1 MDLTLTAET
10 GRTPGSRTSS
20 RLRTDGHVPAV
31 VYGLGRD
38 TVSVTVPWT
47 ELRRVL
53 STDAGINALI
63 SLDVDGQKD
72 LAIVKDLQ
80 RHPIRRNVMHID
92 FLRVDPDAPVAVDI
106 PIHLVGEAKA
116 VEGRR
121 GIVDHALK
129 TITVKA
135 KPADIPSV
143 ITVDINDLKIGV
155 TITIAEVEL
164 PAGVFT
170 EMDPGAPVVTGAATR
185 FSVEYDHEEGNEPE
199 SATAS
204 ADESA
209 DESGDADSGDAA
221 AEAAADEAAGE

>member
-10 GRTPGSRTSS
+10 GRTPGSRTST
-20 RLRTDGHVPAV
+20 RMRTDGSVPAV

-38 TVSVTVPWT
+38 TVAVSIPWT
-47 ELRRVL
+47 DLRRVL
-53 STDAGINALI
+53 STEAGINALI
-63 SLDVDGQKD
+63 TLDVDGQKD

-80 RHPIRRNVMHID
+80 RHPIRRNVMHVD

-106 PIHLVGEAKA
+106 PVQLVGEAKA

-129 TITVKA
+129 TMTVKA

-143 ITVDINDLKIGV
+143 ITVDINDLKIGITV
-155 TITIAEVEL
+155 TVAEVEL
-164 PAGVFT
+164 PAGVIT

-185 FSVEYDHEEGNEPE
+185 FSVEYDHEVGNELE
-199 SATAS
+199 
-204 ADESA
+204 
-209 DESGDADSGDAA
+209 GDAGSDEGETAEASDDAA
-221 AEAAADEAAGE
+221 SDDAASDEAAGE

>member
-10 GRTPGSRTSS
+10 GRTAGSRTSS
-20 RLRTDGHVPAV
+20 RMRTDGRVPAV

-38 TVSVTVPWT
+38 AVSVSVPWT
-47 ELRRVL
+47 DLRRVL
-53 STDAGINALI
+53 STEAGINALI

-80 RHPIRRNVMHID
+80 RHPIRRNVLHVD

-106 PIHLVGEAKA
+106 PVQLVGEAKA

-155 TITIAEVEL
+155 TITIAEVAL

-199 SATAS
+199 AAS
-204 ADESA
+204 ASAEVAA
-209 DESGDADSGDAA
+209 DEPA
-221 AEAAADEAAGE
+221 AEAADDAVADEAAGE

>member
-10 GRTPGSRTSS
+10 GRTAGSRTST
-20 RLRTDGHVPAV
+20 RMRTDGRVPAV

-38 TVSVTVPWT
+38 TVAVSVPWT

-53 STDAGINALI
+53 STEAGINALI

-80 RHPIRRNVMHID
+80 RHPIRRNVLHVD

-106 PIHLVGEAKA
+106 PIQLLGEAKA

-143 ITVDINDLKIGV
+143 ITVDINALTIGV
-155 TITIAEVEL
+155 TITIADVEL

-199 SATAS
+199 SASAS
-204 ADESA
+204 
-209 DESGDADSGDAA
+209 GGDSG
-221 AEAAADEAAGE
+221 AEEASADEAAGE

>member
-10 GRTPGSRTSS
+10 GRTAGSRTSS
-20 RLRTDGHVPAV
+20 RMRTDGRVPAV

-38 TVSVTVPWT
+38 AVSVSVPWT
-47 ELRRVL
+47 DLRRVL
-53 STDAGINALI
+53 STEAGINALI

-80 RHPIRRNVMHID
+80 RHPIRRNVLHVD

-106 PIHLVGEAKA
+106 PVQLVGEAKA

-155 TITIAEVEL
+155 TITIAEVAL

-199 SATAS
+199 AASAS
-204 ADESA
+204 ADVAA
-209 DESGDADSGDAA
+209 DEPA
-221 AEAAADEAAGE
+221 AEAADDAVADEAAGE

>member
-10 GRTPGSRTSS
+10 GRTAGSRTSS
-20 RLRTDGHVPAV
+20 RMRTEGRVPAV

-38 TVSVTVPWT
+38 TVSVSVPWT
-47 ELRRVL
+47 DLRRVL
-53 STDAGINALI
+53 STEAGINALI

-143 ITVDINDLKIGV
+143 ITVDINDLKIGI

-170 EMDPGAPVVTGAATR
+170 DMDPGAPVVTGAATR

-199 SATAS
+199 AEGATAS
-204 ADESA
+204 AEEST
-209 DESGDADSGDAA
+209 GDAA
-221 AEAAADEAAGE
+221 DEASADEAAGE

>member
-1 MDLTLTAET
+1 MDLTLTAAT

-20 RLRTDGHVPAV
+20 RMRTDGSVPAV
-31 VYGLGRD
+31 VYGLGRE
-38 TVSVTVPWT
+38 TLAVSVPWT

-63 SLDVDGQKD
+63 TLDVNGQKD

-80 RHPIRRNVMHID
+80 RHPIRRNVMHVD

-106 PIHLVGEAKA
+106 PIQLLGEAKA

-129 TITVKA
+129 TMTVKA

-143 ITVDINDLKIGV
+143 ITVDINSLKIGI
-155 TITIAEVEL
+155 TITVADVEL

-199 SATAS
+199 
-204 ADESA
+204 
-209 DESGDADSGDAA
+209 AA
-221 AEAAADEAAGE
+221 ASDEEAPAEEAAADEDSADEAGSDEAAGE

>member
-1 MDLTLTAET
+1 MDLTLTAAT

-20 RLRTDGHVPAV
+20 RLRTDGSVPAV

-38 TVSVTVPWT
+38 AVSVTVPWT
-47 ELRRVL
+47 DLRRVL
-53 STDAGINALI
+53 STEAGINALI
-63 SLDVDGQKD
+63 NLDVDGQKD

-80 RHPIRRNVMHID
+80 RHPIRRNVLHVD

-106 PIHLVGEAKA
+106 PIQLVGEAKA

-143 ITVDINDLKIGV
+143 ITVDITDLVIGV
-155 TITIAEVEL
+155 TITIADVVM

-185 FSVEYDHEEGNEPE
+185 FTTELDHAAG
-199 SATAS
+199 A
-204 ADESA
+204 ESA
-209 DESGDADSGDAA
+209 DGGESGAG
-221 AEAAADEAAGE
+221 EAADEAAGE

>member
-10 GRTPGSRTSS
+10 GRTAGSRTSS
-20 RLRTDGHVPAV
+20 RMRSDGRVPAV

-38 TVSVTVPWT
+38 AVSVSVPWT
-47 ELRRVL
+47 DLRRVL
-53 STDAGINALI
+53 STEAGINALI

-80 RHPIRRNVMHID
+80 RHPIRRNVLHVD

-106 PIHLVGEAKA
+106 PVQLVGEAKA

-129 TITVKA
+129 SITVKA

-155 TITIAEVEL
+155 TITVAEVAL

-199 SATAS
+199 AASASAEDAADEPTAEA
-204 ADESA
+204 ADESV
-209 DESGDADSGDAA
+209 
-221 AEAAADEAAGE
+221 ADEAAGE

>member
-10 GRTPGSRTSS
+10 GRTAGSRTSS
-20 RLRTDGHVPAV
+20 RMRTEGRVPAV

-38 TVSVTVPWT
+38 TVSVSVPWT
-47 ELRRVL
+47 DLRRVL

-199 SATAS
+199 AEGATAS
-204 ADESA
+204 AQEST
-209 DESGDADSGDAA
+209 GDAA
-221 AEAAADEAAGE
+221 DEAAADEAAGE

>member
-10 GRTPGSRTSS
+10 GRTAGSRTSS
-20 RLRTDGHVPAV
+20 RMRTEGRVPAV

-38 TVSVTVPWT
+38 TVSVSVPWT
-47 ELRRVL
+47 DLRRVL
-53 STDAGINALI
+53 STEAGINALI

-199 SATAS
+199 AEGATAS
-204 ADESA
+204 AQEST
-209 DESGDADSGDAA
+209 GDAA
-221 AEAAADEAAGE
+221 DEAAADEAAGE

>member
-10 GRTPGSRTSS
+10 GRTPGSRTST
-20 RLRTDGHVPAV
+20 RMRTDGSVPAV

-38 TVSVTVPWT
+38 AVSVSVPWT
-47 ELRRVL
+47 DLRRVL
-53 STDAGINALI
+53 STEAGINALI
-63 SLDVDGQKD
+63 TLDVDGQKD

-80 RHPIRRNVMHID
+80 RQPIRRNVLHVD

-106 PIHLVGEAKA
+106 PVVLVGEAKA

-129 TITVKA
+129 TLTVKA

-143 ITVDINDLKIGV
+143 ITVDIADLVIGH
-155 TITIAEVEL
+155 TITIADVEL

-170 EMDPGAPVVTGAATR
+170 EMDPAAPVVTGAATR
-185 FSVEYDHEEGNEPE
+185 FSVEYDHEEGNEPQAAGE
-199 SATAS
+199 EAAEV
-204 ADESA
+204 ESA
-209 DESGDADSGDAA
+209 DEAA
-221 AEAAADEAAGE
+221 AE

>member
-10 GRTPGSRTSS
+10 GRTPGSRTSGRMRNEGS
-20 RLRTDGHVPAV
+20 VPAV

-38 TVSVTVPWT
+38 AVSVSVPWT

-63 SLDVDGQKD
+63 NLDVDGTKD

-80 RHPIRRNVMHID
+80 RHPIRRNVLHVD

-106 PIHLVGEAKA
+106 PVQLLGEAKA

-129 TITVKA
+129 TLTVKA

-143 ITVDINDLKIGV
+143 ITVDISALVIGV
-155 TITIAEVEL
+155 TITVADVEL
-164 PAGVFT
+164 PAGVVT

-185 FSVEYDHEEGNEPE
+185 FSVEYDHELGNEP
-199 SATAS
+199 AAADAAS
-204 ADESA
+204 TDEAADEAPAA
-209 DESGDADSGDAA
+209 DD
-221 AEAAADEAAGE
+221 AADEAAAE

>member
-1 MDLTLTAET
+1 MDLTLTAES
-10 GRTPGSRTSS
+10 GRSAGSRTSS
-20 RLRTDGHVPAV
+20 RMRAEGRVPAV

-38 TVSVTVPWT
+38 AVSVSVPWT
-47 ELRRVL
+47 DLRRVL
-53 STDAGINALI
+53 STEAGINALI

-80 RHPIRRNVMHID
+80 RHPIRRNVLHVD

-106 PIHLVGEAKA
+106 PVQLIGEAKA

-129 TITVKA
+129 TLTVKA

-155 TITIAEVEL
+155 TITVAEVEL
-164 PAGVFT
+164 PSGVVT
-170 EMDPGAPVVTGAATR
+170 EVDPGAPVVTGAATR
-185 FSVEYDHEEGNEPE
+185 FSVEYDHEVGDESQAEGE
-199 SATAS
+199 AAS
-204 ADESA
+204 AE
-209 DESGDADSGDAA
+209 DSGAG
-221 AEAAADEAAGE
+221 EAASDEAAGDEAAGE

>member
-10 GRTPGSRTSS
+10 GRTAGSRTSS
-20 RLRTDGHVPAV
+20 RMRTEGRVPAV

-38 TVSVTVPWT
+38 AVSVSVPWT

-53 STDAGINALI
+53 STEAGINALI

-80 RHPIRRNVMHID
+80 RHPIRRNVLHID

-106 PIHLVGEAKA
+106 PIQLVGEAKA

-143 ITVDINDLKIGV
+143 ITVDINDLKIGI
-155 TITIAEVEL
+155 TITVAEVEL

-199 SATAS
+199 AASDASDETA
-204 ADESA
+204 ADEA
-209 DESGDADSGDAA
+209 GTD
-221 AEAAADEAAGE
+221 EAAADEAAGE

>member
-10 GRTPGSRTSS
+10 GRTAGSRTSS
-20 RLRTDGHVPAV
+20 RMRTEGRVPAV

-38 TVSVTVPWT
+38 TVSVSVPWT
-47 ELRRVL
+47 DLRRVL
-53 STDAGINALI
+53 STEAGINALI
-63 SLDVDGQKD
+63 SIDVDGQKD

-199 SATAS
+199 AEGATAS
-204 ADESA
+204 AEEST
-209 DESGDADSGDAA
+209 GDAA
-221 AEAAADEAAGE
+221 DEASADEAAGE

>member
-10 GRTPGSRTSS
+10 GRTAGSRISS
-20 RLRTDGHVPAV
+20 RMRTDGRVPAV

-38 TVSVTVPWT
+38 AVSVSVPWT
-47 ELRRVL
+47 DLRRVL
-53 STDAGINALI
+53 STEAGINALI

-80 RHPIRRNVMHID
+80 RHPIRRNVLHVD

-106 PIHLVGEAKA
+106 PVQLVGEAKA

-155 TITIAEVEL
+155 TITIAEVAL

-199 SATAS
+199 AASAS
-204 ADESA
+204 ADVAA
-209 DESGDADSGDAA
+209 DEPA
-221 AEAAADEAAGE
+221 AEAADDAVADEAAGE

>member
-1 MDLTLTAET
+1 MDLTLTAAT
-10 GRTPGSRTSS
+10 GRTPGSRTST

-38 TVSVTVPWT
+38 AVSVTVPWT
-47 ELRRVL
+47 DLRRVL

-63 SLDVDGQKD
+63 NLDVDGQKD

-80 RHPIRRNVMHID
+80 RHPIRRNVLHVD

-106 PIHLVGEAKA
+106 PIQLIGEAKA

-143 ITVDINDLKIGV
+143 ITVDINALKIGV
-155 TITIAEVEL
+155 TITVAEVEM

-170 EMDPGAPVVTGAATR
+170 EMDPSAPVVTGAATR
-185 FSVEYDHEEGNEPE
+185 FTLEYDHEEGNEPAAE
-199 SATAS
+199 APTDEIEA

-209 DESGDADSGDAA
+209 DEAEA
-221 AEAAADEAAGE
+221 AEAADEAAGE

>member
-1 MDLTLTAET
+1 
-10 GRTPGSRTSS
+10 
-20 RLRTDGHVPAV
+20 
-31 VYGLGRD
+31 
-38 TVSVTVPWT
+38 VSVSVPWT
-47 ELRRVL
+47 DLRRVL
-53 STDAGINALI
+53 STEAGINALI

-80 RHPIRRNVMHID
+80 RHPIRRNVLHVD

-106 PIHLVGEAKA
+106 PVQLVGEAKA

-129 TITVKA
+129 SITVKA

-155 TITIAEVEL
+155 TITVAEVAL

-199 SATAS
+199 AASAATEEATAEA
-204 ADESA
+204 ADESV
-209 DESGDADSGDAA
+209 
-221 AEAAADEAAGE
+221 ADEAAGE